1 MRNNELR
8 GPTAIDTDII
18 PSDSEHV
25 FAQEALYQEAMM
37 RYHCAILEMRT
48 KLEVLS
54 KDMTVRY
61 RRNPIEFIESRLKK
75 PSSIARKLKKMGL
88 EVTVDNMTQHLSDI
102 AGIRVLCAY
111 IDDIY
116 EIARMLA
123 RQKDVR
129 IITVKDYIKAP
140 KPNGYRSYHLIVGV
154 PVYCMDGM
162 EYFPVEVQLR
172 TLSMDFWASM
182 EHRISYKKERA
193 DKEELTTELLGYAN
207 QLQEIEKSFESHNE
221 IGKLKEPEKM
231 EKDVAEPKNTDSPI
245 IS

>member
-1 MRNNELR
+1 M
-8 GPTAIDTDII
+8 
-18 PSDSEHV
+18 
-25 FAQEALYQEAMM
+25 
-37 RYHCAILEMRT
+37 
-48 KLEVLS
+48 
-54 KDMTVRY
+54 
-61 RRNPIEFIESRLKK
+61 
-75 PSSIARKLKKMGL
+75 
-88 EVTVDNMTQHLSDI
+88 
-102 AGIRVLCAY
+102 
-111 IDDIY
+111 DDIY
-116 EIARMLA
+116 NLA
-123 RQKDVR
+123 KSLKRQADLIVIR
-129 IITVKDYIKAP
+129 EQDYIKAP

-162 EYFPVEVQLR
+162 EYFPVEVQLQYYPVEIQFR
-172 TLSMDFWASM
+172 TLSMDLWASM

>member
-1 MRNNELR
+1 M
-8 GPTAIDTDII
+8 
-18 PSDSEHV
+18 
-25 FAQEALYQEAMM
+25 
-37 RYHCAILEMRT
+37 
-48 KLEVLS
+48 
-54 KDMTVRY
+54 DMTNEQYYDLIRSY
-61 RRNPIEFIESRLKK
+61 EDARRLLETRLEILNHSLYGSRAVCGPIHNMQSRIKAKKSIED
-75 PSSIARKLKKMGL
+75 KLKRLGQRDG
-88 EVTVDNMTQHLSDI
+88 VTNARDYLQDI
-102 AGIRVLCAY
+102 AGIRVICY
-111 IDDIY
+111 FVDDIY
-116 EIARMLA
+116 NLA
-123 RQKDVR
+123 KSLKRQADLIVIR
-129 IITVKDYIKAP
+129 EQDYIKAP

-231 EKDVAEPKNTDSPI
+231 EKDMAKPENTDSPI